1 MYKDVQA
8 VSGDRDWKFG
18 EAYPSFTSIFSI
30 GKYVV
35 LYRRVIKLQR
45 HYMTMSSI
53 RHPHSTMIQICIIL

>member
-1 MYKDVQA
+1 MHKDVQV
-8 VSGDRDWKFG
+8 VSGDCDWKFG
-18 EAYPSFTSIFSI
+18 EADPYFTSIFSI

-45 HYMTMSSI
+45 HCMTMSYI